1 MATEHKKEK
10 RKLRKQKK
18 REERIKEEQKELEEE
33 HKRIDILHV
42 LKSEQYDTKPN
53 MARLLD
59 EYVVSIRLF
68 ICNNIEIY
76 PQFHYDITKIF
87 IRFKDGSELI
97 RMKSGNSFEYI
108 IERDLEDEKFN
119 EKEKELIE
127 QFFSLLFQFKF
138 IR

>member
-18 REERIKEEQKELEEE
+18 REERIKEEQRELEES
-33 HKRIDILHV
+33 KNRVDILHI
-42 LKSEQYDTKPN
+42 LKSELYDTKPN
-53 MARLLD
+53 MAKLLD
-59 EYVVSIRLF
+59 NYVVSIRLF
-68 ICNNIEIY
+68 ICNNIEVY
-76 PQFHYDITKIF
+76 PEFHYDITKIF
-87 IRFKDGSELI
+87 IRFKDNSELI
-97 RMKSGNSFEYI
+97 RIQNGNTFEYVL
-108 IERDLEDEKFN
+108 ERDFEDEKFN